1 MRLFTI
7 TLLAAALIFSCST
20 AQKKESQDDKNL
32 KMLEENVESRDEAF
46 VKGEKELKNGNA
58 AVALELFSKSS
69 FSQALFYIGY
79 IQMQTGKADEA
90 AKTFEDCIKKDI
102 LKAESHY
109 NLGLIYF
116 ETADSP
122 KAVAQMELV
131 LKVEP
136 KHAGALYF
144 LGNISYMKGEM
155 DNALNYY
162 KKALK
167 TQPRSKDLWSA
178 VFAVLLDKKDFEKAW
193 QIRENI
199 DLSNIENI
207 KNLMIVAEKI
217 GKYAEGPGIVP
228 KNLKDDLVVR
238 ELLRTLKVREGKF
251 GEALQSA
258 KEDLSESKPFVV
270 IDRYKKG
277 EGSHAI
283 ILKKEGLVTI
293 CSSNPQKPLEL
304 KYEKG
309 KITVTDPEK
318 SGDESKVSEMLSGIC
333 EGMGDQI

>member
-7 TLLAAALIFSCST
+7 TIFFAALIFSCST

-32 KMLEENVESRDEAF
+32 KMLQESVKDRDEAF
-46 VKGEKELKNGNA
+46 VKGKKELENGNA

-69 FSQALFYIGY
+69 YSQALFYTGY
-79 IQMQTGKADEA
+79 IQMQAGKAEEA
-90 AKTFEDCIKKDI
+90 RAIFEDCIKKDI

-116 ETADSP
+116 ETEDAR
-122 KAVAQMELV
+122 KAVAQMELA

-155 DNALNYY
+155 DEALNYY

-167 TQPRSKDLWSA
+167 VQSGSKDLWGA
-178 VFAVLLDKKDFEKAW
+178 VFAVFLNKKDFEKAW

-199 DLSNIENI
+199 DLTNIDNI
-207 KNLMIVAEKI
+207 KNILIVAEKI
-217 GKYAEGPGIVP
+217 GKYSQGPKIVP
-228 KNLKDDLVVR
+228 KNLKNDPGIR
-238 ELLRTLKVREGKF
+238 ELVRTLKVREGKF
-251 GEALQSA
+251 SEALQSA
-258 KEDLSESKPFVV
+258 KEDLSENKPFVV

-277 EGSHAI
+277 KGSHAI
-283 ILKKEGLVTI
+283 ILKKDGLIVI
-293 CSSNPQKPLEL
+293 CSSNPQKPLKL
-304 KYEKG
+304 KFEDG
-309 KITVTDPEK
+309 KVKVTDTEK
-318 SGDESKVSEMLSGIC
+318 EAEESKISEMLSGIC
-333 EGMGDQI
+333 VGMGD